1 MKNTL
6 LFISA
11 KVRSVEKTL
20 TSLEQ
25 HLKQDLKGLLVVSPK
40 NKHLIEQIT
49 SPKFSG
55 LVLNPKSPALIQA
68 KLASIRP
75 SLLAATCHSEAL
87 IPFYRRIIPHI
98 PYVLGPTESSLE
110 WATDKLKMR
119 QLLKAYDKRITPA
132 FTLVADASDATVEQV
147 TKRVGFPLI
156 VKPTG
161 LAESLLV
168 SQCYY
173 GEELQTILK
182 KSFKKIANV
191 YRNKS
196 GRGQPQ
202 MLIEQ
207 LMEGSVYSTDVYVNS
222 KGKCYFCPLVHV
234 ATGKTA
240 GFDDFFGYKRLTP
253 VKLKPEKQKPALAV
267 AKKGIRALGLRNVSC
282 HVELVRDD
290 DNWRIIEIGPR
301 MGGFRHRMY
310 ALSYGINHALND
322 VLIRMDK
329 KPLIPRR
336 VKGYSCVMQFYAKQE
351 GIITKFTGN
360 ENIKHVASLIKF
372 RQRLFKGDR
381 ARFARNGGGPA
392 AEVTLFSPNRSDLL
406 ADIRR
411 VEQILQI
418 KAARRKQ

>member
-1 MKNTL
+1 MKDTI

-20 TSLEQ
+20 LSLEQ
-25 HLKQDLKGLLVVSPK
+25 HLKTDLKGLLVVSPK
-40 NKHLIEQIT
+40 NKHLLDQIT

-55 LVLNPKSPALIQA
+55 LVVNAKSPALIQE
-68 KLASIRP
+68 KLAPIRP
-75 SLLAATCHSEAL
+75 NLLAVTCHSEAL

-119 QLLKAYDKRITPA
+119 QLLKVYDKRITPA
-132 FTLVADASDATVEQV
+132 FTLVSDASDETVKKV
-147 TKRVGFPLI
+147 AKRVGFPLI
-156 VKPTG
+156 AKPTG

-173 GEELQTILK
+173 AEELQTILK
-182 KSFKKIANV
+182 KSFKRIANI
-191 YRNKS
+191 YRSKS
-196 GRGQPQ
+196 GRGQPH

-207 LMEGSVYSTDVYVNS
+207 LMEGSVYSTDAYVNS

-253 VKLKPEKQKPALAV
+253 VKLKPDKQKPALAV

-290 DNWRIIEIGPR
+290 DSWRVIEIGPR

-310 ALSYGINHALND
+310 TLSYGINHAMND

-329 KPLIPRR
+329 KPVIPRR
-336 VKGYSCVMQFYAKQE
+336 PKGYACVMQFYARRE

-360 ENIKHVASLIKF
+360 ENVKHVASLVKF

-381 ARFARNGGGPA
+381 ARFARNGGSPA
-392 AEVTLFSPNRSDLL
+392 AEVTLFNHSRSNLL

-411 VEQILQI
+411 VEQILDI
-418 KAARRKQ
+418 KAARRK

>member
-1 MKNTL
+1 MKNTI

-156 VKPTG
+156 AKPTG

-196 GRGQPQ
+196 GRGHPQ

-351 GIITKFTGN
+351 GIITKFIGN